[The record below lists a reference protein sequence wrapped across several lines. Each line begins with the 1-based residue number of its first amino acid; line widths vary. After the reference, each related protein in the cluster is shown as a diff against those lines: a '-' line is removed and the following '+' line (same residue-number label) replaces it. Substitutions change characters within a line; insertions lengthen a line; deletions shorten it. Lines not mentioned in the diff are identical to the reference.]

1 MATIKNH
8 SSQSVN
14 YRSKNHQHPIEMEL
28 NEKIQLVLSLMKSHE
43 LEHFCP
49 HAIRR
54 KMLALSRCPL
64 GPNSHQ
70 DDRMKIMRTVIALG
84 NRVAFELLVKHS
96 NSHRII
102 SSLWVAVRNRG
113 CQFLGPAIQ
122 EEVLKLVIL
131 ALGDGTQLTRKVLV
145 LYILQR
151 MEKIYPLQATKTS
164 VGHVVQILYRASC
177 FEIIKRPG
185 ESCLMQL
192 KEQYR
197 KYIDLRREH
206 DAQIISM
213 ALESGIR
220 LSPEQWSSLLY
231 GDQRHKSHM
240 QSIIDKLNATN
251 APFDRLVDQL
261 AKTLAEEQ
269 DFVHIADTIVHF
281 RRLVQFEQHIE
292 DENTCCFSNIIIAID
307 SIIFIVTRLITF
319 ITYIYGQTGTY
330 SLYKNPMKNH
340 FI

>member
-1 MATIKNH
+1 M
-8 SSQSVN
+8 
-14 YRSKNHQHPIEMEL
+14 
-28 NEKIQLVLSLMKSHE
+28 
-43 LEHFCP
+43 
-49 HAIRR
+49 
-54 KMLALSRCPL
+54 
-64 GPNSHQ
+64 
-70 DDRMKIMRTVIALG
+70 
-84 NRVAFELLVKHS
+84 
-96 NSHRII
+96 
-102 SSLWVAVRNRG
+102 
-113 CQFLGPAIQ
+113 
-122 EEVLKLVIL
+122 IL

-177 FEIIKRPG
+177 FEIIKRES

-197 KYIDLRREH
+197 KYNDLRREH

-231 GDQRHKSHM
+231 GDQRHKSNM

-261 AKTLAEEQ
+261 AKTLVEEQ
-269 DFVHIADTIVHF
+269 DYVHLADTIVHF
-281 RRLVQFEQHIE
+281 RRLVQFEQNI
-292 DENTCCFSNIIIAID
+292 DEGKVDKLST
-307 SIIFIVTRLITF
+307 TF
-319 ITYIYGQTGTY
+319 
-330 SLYKNPMKNH
+330 LA
-340 FI
+340 